1 MTNRLEYLEA
11 QINGLPDQEAL
22 RSQLEIFNNVAT
34 SARERLVEFNK
45 GKIQVGALRKISG
58 TPSLLQTE
66 FDRWQKV
73 ATNNSREITKLLN
86 SPTPEQSQIT
96 PKLASLSR
104 MTTEML
110 DRTENE
116 WRSLCLAHQERAQ
129 TFKSL
134 ADRLD
139 PHAAKELQEAAFRLR
154 PGISVL
160 PTNDEDI
167 QIAIDAKETLN
178 RIMGSLQIEGPVESF
193 LQAALQGT
201 AEAKSLL
208 DPQVLAYLDEHPS
221 LWRSLKVVLK

>member
-1 MTNRLEYLEA
+1 MTNGLDYLEA

-22 RSQLEIFNNVAT
+22 RSQLEIFNSVANT
-34 SARERLVEFNK
+34 ASDRLVEFNK
-45 GKIQVGALRKISG
+45 GKSQLSALRKISG
-58 TPSLLQTE
+58 SPSLLQTE

-73 ATNNSREITKLLN
+73 ATNNSREITKLLKT
-86 SPTPEQSQIT
+86 PTPEQSQIT
-96 PKLASLSR
+96 PKLAALSR

-110 DRTENE
+110 ERTENE
-116 WRSLCLAHQERAQ
+116 WRSLCDAHQERAQ

-139 PHAAKELQEAAFRLR
+139 PVAANKLQEATFRLR
-154 PGISVL
+154 PGISAL
-160 PTNDEDI
+160 PTNDEGI

-178 RIMGSLQIEGPVESF
+178 QIMGSLQIEGPVESF

-201 AEAKSLL
+201 AEARSLL
-208 DPQVLAYLDEHPS
+208 DQQVLAYLDEHPS